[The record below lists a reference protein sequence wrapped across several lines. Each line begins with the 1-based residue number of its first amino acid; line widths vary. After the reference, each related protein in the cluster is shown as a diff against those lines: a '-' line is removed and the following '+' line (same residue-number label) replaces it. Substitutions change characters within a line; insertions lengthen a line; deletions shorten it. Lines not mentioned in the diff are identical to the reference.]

1 MEATHAYALVAL
13 IAFAGVL
20 VILLSERERRRPWLI
35 GRHLPRSFGLI
46 DVPVSDLPGDARE
59 PVEFLT
65 ETLMRL
71 GFVPAHDP
79 TSVSALQTKR
89 DRLLVLPFVNS
100 NESACFLMGIEAS
113 GAPIS
118 QLMLHII
125 TPLSGGRRVE
135 TSTLQPLDV
144 LVRPP
149 NVDVQVVLDADSV
162 EEIWSRH
169 RLALTRYKRDEREPV
184 EASRWATY
192 AGDAYASWIQAAV
205 RAQRLALDRN
215 GQTYRVRSPPRSIV

>member
-1 MEATHAYALVAL
+1 MEAPHAYALVAL
-13 IAFAGVL
+13 IAFAGIL

-46 DVPVSDLPGDARE
+46 DIPVSDLPGDARE

-65 ETLMRL
+65 ETLGRL
-71 GFVPAHDP
+71 GFVAAHDP
-79 TSVSALQTKR
+79 ASVSALRTKR
-89 DRLLVLPFVNS
+89 ERLIVLPFVNCD
-100 NESACFLMGIEAS
+100 ESACFLMGIEAS

-135 TSTLQPLDV
+135 TSTLQPLDS
-144 LVRPP
+144 LARPP

-184 EASRWATY
+184 EASAWATY

-215 GQTYRVRSPPRSIV
+215 GQTYRVRSPPRGIV